1 MAAKTV
7 TITRDDWLKAI
18 AETTADKAESDPS
31 VLSYYDFAAQMGVA
45 VATARSRLNG
55 LVAAGR
61 AVRTTKRTVTPDGR
75 LRTIV
80 AFRLKK

>member
-1 MAAKTV
+1 MAAK

-18 AETTADKAESDPS
+18 AETTADKIESDPS

-45 VATARSRLNG
+45 IATARSRLNG
-55 LVAAGR
+55 LVEAGR

-75 LRTIV
+75 LRTVV

>member
-1 MAAKTV
+1 MAAKA
-7 TITRDDWLKAI
+7 ITRDDWLKAI
-18 AETTADKAESDPS
+18 AETTADKVEQDPGL
-31 VLSYYDFAAQMGVA
+31 LSYYDFAAQMGVA
-45 VATARSRLNG
+45 IATARSRLNG